1 MNELDDQIARAS
13 RLVAETGQRANE
25 HFGRT
30 GPVLGR
36 ASSPDGAVT
45 VVAAPGAPPQEVRI
59 SQAAL
64 NMGAPMLADEILRVA
79 NRAARDASARLH
91 RSLERVVDPGT
102 ARGLTELGFEPGGR
116 EDDEGNGGSFLR
128 GAR

>member
-1 MNELDDQIARAS
+1 VSELDDQIARAG
-13 RLVAETGQRANE
+13 RRVAETERRVGE
-25 HFGRT
+25 HLART

-45 VVAAPGAPPQEVRI
+45 VVVAPGASPQEVRI

-64 NMGAPMLADEILRVA
+64 NMGAPMLADEIVRIA

-102 ARGLTELGFEPGGR
+102 ARGLTELGFEPGAP
-116 EDDEGNGGSFLR
+116 EDDEQQGTFLR
-128 GAR
+128 GPR

>member
-1 MNELDDQIARAS
+1 MSELDDQIARAG
-13 RLVAETGQRANE
+13 RRVAETEQRVSE
-25 HFGRT
+25 HFART

-36 ASSPDGAVT
+36 ASSPDGAVS
-45 VVAAPGAPPQEVRI
+45 VVTAPGASPQEVRI

-64 NMGAPMLADEILRVA
+64 NMGAPMLAAEILRVA

-91 RSLERVVDPGT
+91 SSLERVVDPGT
-102 ARGLTELGFEPGGR
+102 ARGLTELGFEPGRR
-116 EDDEGNGGSFLR
+116 EDDEGFGGSFLR